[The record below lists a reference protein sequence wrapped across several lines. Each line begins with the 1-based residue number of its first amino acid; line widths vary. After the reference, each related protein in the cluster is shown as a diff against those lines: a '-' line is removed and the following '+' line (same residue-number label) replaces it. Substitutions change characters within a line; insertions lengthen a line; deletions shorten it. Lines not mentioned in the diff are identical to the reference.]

1 MKKLI
6 KFTLILFLIIGSTVG
21 TNFIFN
27 LIIPYKL
34 NFGKQESVD
43 EHLHSSNNGKKS
55 VIVFFNESTFDA
67 NAKTKFEFYGGN
79 LKENEDWNALFNNFS
94 GFAGV
99 IPIENISKY
108 RSEFP
113 DINIETDEIIEV
125 QMNYASIQTQ
135 SVNSTW
141 YINGYKGNT
150 DSSIAVLDSGVNLN
164 HDFLQG
170 RITGWQ
176 NFISQDSMTDD
187 NGHGTFISSVIAGT
201 GTSTYNS
208 TSPSMV
214 NLYGNYSH
222 LDLFEEYLPSK
233 NYSVKIFSTNISK
246 SDSIIAIN
254 STSNFQ
260 LSEIDGFWF
269 ELYLNSILVNS
280 SHIQNPNQYYS
291 FIHSVPQTERGIY
304 DLYIKYHKKIS
315 SIPLFSF
322 NSSVSFFP
330 ESHTEH
336 FNHFTG
342 IANATNILAYKIVNQ
357 TGKGHVSDLISA
369 MASVIQNRTQH
380 HIVSVCLS
388 IGTLGEDVSAINA
401 VIDEVIEN
409 HILVVIAAGNKGIE
423 GSKPFN
429 KLGMNKNAIVVGAIN
444 DKDQIT
450 SYSSMGR
457 DVGNNV
463 LKPDIVAPGGSK
475 LPGHRSLIS
484 AGAISDESA
493 ASYGTSI
500 STAIVS
506 AAINLLIDAK
516 WGNWT
521 DWNNQD
527 LSKWVKILK
536 AILLMTASET
546 NLEREDNLET
556 EIDESNYSPS
566 KYTGLLNSLKDK
578 HEGYGRL
585 NIQTAIDA
593 LTKNIIVNQ
602 TVINNLINSEQDP
615 LGNHVFARK
624 ITLQED
630 VQYLFNLTGVNYNA
644 DLDLF
649 LFSNESNQYGEPIL
663 LQSTQKWYGD
673 LDSFYFTPK
682 YNQTECVVIVKAIE
696 GSSSFKLKISNVKN
710 YFVPELKVPEITYFG
725 GTKNATVISVQ
736 EFNGNDPA
744 KNYTIDSYMFY
755 IEYFDNDSLNVP
767 PQEVLVHIVETSES
781 YNLFQLNE
789 LDNNYI
795 NGAIFRSNLVK
806 FSTPNTYHYYFTA
819 SDGLH
824 QARYPQS
831 GNLSITIEFPT
842 DSETFPYAH
851 DFNEGYSGWTYN
863 GTGWGLLTQ
872 SNQNDNRSLLY
883 SEEWSAMYFGRD
895 HNYPS
900 NYTYQPYLITD
911 LFPNGSLRSPL
922 FNITQVNENFT
933 QVFAKFGL
941 RTSINSGDF
950 MYLQINPNW
959 TGWITLKTYTNEE
972 RDWFL
977 EEINITQYVGNY
989 VQFRFLALL
998 DNEFDSINYKG
1009 LMLDYFS
1016 LENHTNL
1023 YSPEIDFV
1031 LEENLLVTQG
1041 FKYDSFTFSCR
1052 YYDSDGNYPE
1062 FVYLEID
1069 NNNYSMINL
1078 FGDWNISF
1086 DSTGNR
1092 GILFV
1097 KSLVIGDLSDLS
1109 FKFHVFDGKFQNST
1123 IYYNQDNS
1131 IFSFQNPNVFEFNVN
1146 RNDKL
1151 IGYEFSSEFLSEY
1164 YVGGNPIQKELTSW
1178 LRGDNTWHITS
1189 RFTQSYIYG
1198 GLGQSFGSLN
1208 QGYETNWDIKLI
1220 THPLHVR
1227 GEYKVYLKYY
1237 FDISLQNE
1245 FFLEPDELDKCTVSI
1260 SKNFGESWVILKEYF
1275 FDSEILSGNESLDIS
1290 QFSDEDVMIMFAL
1303 STNDITTGLGHGWLL
1318 SNIYIGYN
1326 KSTDF
1331 VNPNIEILSPSNDE
1345 LVSGIFTL
1353 EAYVSDDVELDNSR
1367 IYIYIND
1374 QIVDRSLLH
1383 YDQATGILTF
1393 QWDTTLYKD
1402 GRYEIKV
1409 VTFDK
1414 EGNRGESSISV
1425 VVENGFIDLHTWGVW
1440 LIIIVSFLVIGIIS
1454 YFIAEKRGKSRKNV
1468 EKIRLKNIDK
1478 DQIIKRIELIETKDE
1493 QQRPLILHCKYCRS
1507 WFESNKFNYM
1517 CPVCEH
1523 DQIYVA
1529 YNCINCGKWYF
1540 KDEPSDDYHCK
1551 NKNCQGVRL
1560 IKREKEEIKDILNQ
1574 EGKFLRKYEFKSKK
1588 FSILGP

>member
-1 MKKLI
+1 M
-6 KFTLILFLIIGSTVG
+6 
-21 TNFIFN
+21 
-27 LIIPYKL
+27 
-34 NFGKQESVD
+34 
-43 EHLHSSNNGKKS
+43 
-55 VIVFFNESTFDA
+55 
-67 NAKTKFEFYGGN
+67 
-79 LKENEDWNALFNNFS
+79 FNNFS

-99 IPIENISKY
+99 IPIENISTYK
-108 RSEFP
+108 SEFP
-113 DINIETDEIIEV
+113 DINVETDEIIEV

-170 RITGWQ
+170 RIIGWQ
-176 NFISQDSMTDD
+176 NFISQDPMTDY

-208 TSPSMV
+208 NSPSIV

-222 LDLFEEYLPSK
+222 LDLFDEYLPSK
-233 NYSVKIFSTNISK
+233 NYSLKIFSTNISK

-260 LSEIDGFWF
+260 LNEIDGFWF
-269 ELYLNSILVNS
+269 ELYLNSSLVNS

-291 FIHSVPQTERGIY
+291 FFHSVPQTERGIY
-304 DLYIKYHKKIS
+304 DLYIKYHKKTN

-330 ESHTEH
+330 ESYTEH

-357 TGKGHVSDLISA
+357 TGKGYVSDLISA

-423 GSKPFN
+423 GSEPFN
-429 KLGMNKNAIVVGAIN
+429 KLGMNKNSIVVGAIN

-463 LKPDIVAPGGSK
+463 LKPDIVAPGGSS

-484 AGAISDESA
+484 AGVKSDEST

-516 WGNWT
+516 WGSWT

-546 NLEREDNLET
+546 NLEREDDLKT
-556 EIDESNYSPS
+556 EIDESDYSPS
-566 KYTGLLNSLKDK
+566 RYTGLLNNLKDE

-585 NIQTAIDA
+585 NIQAAIDA
-593 LTKNIIVNQ
+593 LTKKIVVNQ

-630 VQYLFNLTGVNYNA
+630 IQYLFNLTGVDDNA

-673 LDSFYFTPK
+673 FDSFYFTPK

-696 GSSSFKLKISNVKN
+696 GKSSFTLNISNVKN

-736 EFNGNDPA
+736 EFYGNDPA
-744 KNYTIDSYMFY
+744 KNYTIDSYRFY
-755 IEYFDNDSLNVP
+755 IEYFDSDILNVP
-767 PQEVLVHIVETSES
+767 PQEVLVHIIETSKS
-781 YNLFQLNE
+781 YSLFQLNE
-789 LDNNYI
+789 LDSNYT
-795 NGAIFRSNLVK
+795 NGAIFISNLVK
-806 FSTPNTYHYYFTA
+806 FSTPDTYHYYFTA
-819 SDGLH
+819 SDGSH

-831 GNLSITIEFPT
+831 GELNITIEFPT

-851 DFNEGYSGWTYN
+851 DFNEGYGGWMYN

-872 SNQNDNRSLLY
+872 SNQNDNRSRLY
-883 SEEWSAMYFGRD
+883 SEEWSAMYFGRE

-900 NYTYQPYLITD
+900 NYTYQPYLITNP
-911 LFPNGSLRSPL
+911 FPNGSLRSPL
-922 FNITQVNENFT
+922 FNITRVNENFT

-977 EEINITQYVGNY
+977 EEINITQYIGNY

-998 DNEFDSINYKG
+998 DDEFDHINYKG

-1069 NNNYSMINL
+1069 NNNYTMINL
-1078 FGDWNISF
+1078 FGAWNVSSN
-1086 DSTGNR
+1086 STGNR
-1092 GILFV
+1092 GVLFV

-1146 RNDKL
+1146 RNDKM
-1151 IGYEFSSEFLSEY
+1151 IGYEFSSESLSEY
-1164 YVGGNPIQKELTSW
+1164 YVVGDPIQKELTSW
-1178 LRGDNTWHITS
+1178 LKGDNTWHITS

-1220 THPLHVR
+1220 THPVHV
-1227 GEYKVYLKYY
+1227 GSEYKVYLEYY

-1245 FFLEPDELDKCTVSI
+1245 FFLELDELDKCTVSI

-1290 QFSDEDVMIMFAL
+1290 QFSDEDVIIMFTL

-1318 SNIYIGYN
+1318 SNIYIGYD

-1331 VNPNIEILSPSNDE
+1331 VTPNIEILSPSNDE
-1345 LVSGIFTL
+1345 LVSAIFTL
-1353 EAYVSDDVELDNSR
+1353 EANITDDVELDNSR
-1367 IYIYIND
+1367 MYIYINN
-1374 QIVDRSLLH
+1374 QIVDRTLLN
-1383 YDQATGILTF
+1383 YDQTTGVLTF
-1393 QWDTTLYKD
+1393 QWDTTLYRD
-1402 GRYEIKV
+1402 GRYDIKV
-1409 VTFDK
+1409 VVFDK
-1414 EGNRGESSISV
+1414 EGNKGESSISV
-1425 VVENGFIDLHTWGVW
+1425 VVENGFIDLRTWGVW
-1440 LIIIVSFLVIGIIS
+1440 LIIIASVLAIGIIS
-1454 YFIAEKRGKSRKNV
+1454 YFIAEKRGKVWNKNRKNSNA
-1468 EKIRLKNIDK
+1468 EKIRLKHIDK
-1478 DQIIKRIELIETKDE
+1478 DQIIKRIELIETTNE
-1493 QQRPLILHCKYCRS
+1493 QQRPLTLHCKYCRS
-1507 WFESNKFNYM
+1507 WFESNKFNYI

-1529 YNCINCGKWYF
+1529 YNCMNCRKWYF
-1540 KDEPSDDYHCK
+1540 KDEPSDDYYCK
-1551 NKNCQGVRL
+1551 NKKCQGVRL
-1560 IKREKEEIKDILNQ
+1560 IKREKEEIKDILNK
-1574 EGKFLRKYEFKSKK
+1574 EGKLLRKYEFKNKR

>member
-1 MKKLI
+1 M
-6 KFTLILFLIIGSTVG
+6 SV
-21 TNFIFN
+21 IFN

-34 NFGKQESVD
+34 DFGKQESVD
-43 EHLHSSNNGKKS
+43 DLQSSNNGKKS

-67 NAKTKFEFYGGN
+67 DAKNKFEFYGGN
-79 LKENEDWNALFNNFS
+79 FKENEEWNDLFNNFS

-99 IPIENISKY
+99 IPIENISNYK
-108 RSEFP
+108 SAVP

-141 YINGYKGNT
+141 YINGYNGNT
-150 DSSIAVLDSGVNLN
+150 NSSIAVLDSGVNLN
-164 HDFLQG
+164 HEFLQG
-170 RITGWQ
+170 RIIGWQ
-176 NFISQDSMTDD
+176 NFISQDPMTDE

-201 GTSTYNS
+201 GTSAYNS
-208 TSPSMV
+208 SSPSIV

-222 LDLFEEYLPSK
+222 LDLFDEFLPSK

-269 ELYLNSILVNS
+269 ELYLNSSLVNS
-280 SHIQNPNQYYS
+280 SHIQNPDEYYS
-291 FIHSVPQTERGIY
+291 FSHSVPQTERGIY
-304 DLYIKYHKKIS
+304 DLYIKYHKKAS

-330 ESHTEH
+330 ESYTEN

-357 TGKGHVSDLISA
+357 TGKGYVSDLISA
-369 MASVIQNRTQH
+369 MASVIHNRTQH
-380 HIVSVCLS
+380 QIVSVCLS

-409 HILVVIAAGNKGIE
+409 HILVVIAAGNKGVE

-450 SYSSMGR
+450 SYSSMGQ

-484 AGAISDESA
+484 ADAKSNEST

-506 AAINLLIDAK
+506 AAINILIDAK
-516 WGNWT
+516 WGSWT
-521 DWNNQD
+521 EWDNQD

-546 NLEREDNLET
+546 TLEREDDPET

-566 KYTGLLNSLKDK
+566 EYTGLLNSLKDE

-585 NIQTAIDA
+585 NIQAAIDA
-593 LTKNIIVNQ
+593 LTKNIKVNQ

-630 VQYLFNLTGVNYNA
+630 IQYLFNLTGVNDNA
-644 DLDLF
+644 DFDLF
-649 LFSNESNQYGEPIL
+649 LFANESSQYGEPIL
-663 LQSTQKWYGD
+663 LQSSQKWYGD
-673 LDSFYFTPK
+673 FDSFYFTPK
-682 YNQTECVVIVKAIE
+682 YNQTECIVIIKAIE
-696 GSSSFKLKISNVKN
+696 GSSSFALNVSNVKN
-710 YFVPELKVPEITYFG
+710 EFAPELKVPEITYFG
-725 GTKNATVISVQ
+725 GTKNATVMGVQ
-736 EFNGNDPA
+736 EFYGNDPA
-744 KNYTIDSYMFY
+744 NNYTIDSYRFY

-767 PQEVLVHIVETSES
+767 PQEVLVHIIETSENYS
-781 YNLFQLNE
+781 LFQLNE
-789 LDNNYI
+789 LDSNYT
-795 NGAIFRSNLVK
+795 NGAIFTSNLVK

-819 SDGLH
+819 SDGLR
-824 QARYPQS
+824 QTRYPQS
-831 GNLSITIEFPT
+831 GELNITIEFPT
-842 DSETFPYAH
+842 DSETFPYAN
-851 DFNEGYSGWTYN
+851 DFNEGYSGWMYN

-872 SNQNDNRSLLY
+872 SNQNDDRSLLY
-883 SEEWSAMYFGRD
+883 SEEWSAIYFGRD

-911 LFPNGSLRSPL
+911 PFPNGSLRSPL
-922 FNITQVNENFT
+922 FNITQVNKNFT

-977 EEINITQYVGNY
+977 EEINITQYIGNY

-998 DNEFDSINYKG
+998 DDEFDPINYKG
-1009 LMLDYFS
+1009 LMVDYFS
-1016 LENHTNL
+1016 LENHTNF

-1031 LEENLLVTQG
+1031 LEENILATQG

-1052 YYDSDGNYPE
+1052 YFDFDGNYPE
-1062 FVYLEID
+1062 FVYFEID

-1078 FGDWNISF
+1078 FGDWNIS
-1086 DSTGNR
+1086 SNPTGNR

-1097 KSLVIGDLSDLS
+1097 KSLVIGNLSDLS
-1109 FKFHVFDGKFQNST
+1109 FRFHVFDGKFQDST
-1123 IYYNQDNS
+1123 SYYNQDNS
-1131 IFSFQNPNVFEFNVN
+1131 LFSFQNPDVFDFNVN

-1151 IGYEFSSEFLSEY
+1151 IGYEFSSDFLSEY
-1164 YVGGNPIQKELTSW
+1164 YILGLPIQKELTSW
-1178 LRGDNTWHITS
+1178 LKGDNTWHITS

-1198 GLGQSFGSLN
+1198 GLGQSFGSLD
-1208 QGYETNWDIKLI
+1208 QGYETNWDINLI
-1220 THPLHVR
+1220 THPLHLR

-1245 FFLEPDELDKCTVSI
+1245 FFLDLDELDKCTVSI

-1275 FDSEILSGNESLDIS
+1275 FDSEVLSGNESLDIS
-1290 QFSDEDVMIMFAL
+1290 QYSDEDVMIMFTL

-1331 VNPNIEILSPSNDE
+1331 VTPNIEILSPSNDE
-1345 LVSGIFTL
+1345 LVSAITTL
-1353 EAYVSDDVELDNSR
+1353 VSNVSDDVELDNSR
-1367 IYIYIND
+1367 IYIYINNK
-1374 QIVDRSLLH
+1374 IVDSNLLNF
-1383 YDQATGILTF
+1383 DQAIGILTF

-1402 GRYEIKV
+1402 GRYDIKV
-1409 VTFDK
+1409 VAFDK
-1414 EGNRGESSISV
+1414 EGNRAESSISV
-1425 VVENGFIDLHTWGVW
+1425 VVDNGFIDLRTWGVW
-1440 LIIIVSFLVIGIIS
+1440 LIIIASVLVIGIIS
-1454 YFIAEKRGKSRKNV
+1454 YFIAEKRGKVWIKNRKNSNA
-1468 EKIRLKNIDK
+1468 EKIRLKHIDK
-1478 DQIIKRIELIETKDE
+1478 DQIIKRIELIETTDE
-1493 QQRPLILHCKYCRS
+1493 QERPLILHCKFCRS
-1507 WFESNKFNYM
+1507 WFESNKFNYI

-1529 YNCINCGKWYF
+1529 YNCMNCGKWYF
-1540 KDEPSDDYHCK
+1540 KDEPSNEYYCK
-1551 NKNCQGVRL
+1551 NKKCEGVRL

-1574 EGKFLRKYEFKSKK
+1574 EDKLLRKYEFKSKK
-1588 FSILGP
+1588 FSILDP

>member
-1 MKKLI
+1 M
-6 KFTLILFLIIGSTVG
+6 
-21 TNFIFN
+21 
-27 LIIPYKL
+27 
-34 NFGKQESVD
+34 
-43 EHLHSSNNGKKS
+43 
-55 VIVFFNESTFDA
+55 
-67 NAKTKFEFYGGN
+67 
-79 LKENEDWNALFNNFS
+79 FNNFS

-99 IPIENISKY
+99 IPIENISTYK
-108 RSEFP
+108 SEFP
-113 DINIETDEIIEV
+113 DINVETDEIIEV

-170 RITGWQ
+170 RIIGWQ
-176 NFISQDSMTDD
+176 NFISQDPMTDY

-208 TSPSMV
+208 NSPSIV

-222 LDLFEEYLPSK
+222 LDLFDEYLPSK
-233 NYSVKIFSTNISK
+233 NYSLKIFSTNISK

-260 LSEIDGFWF
+260 LNEIDGFWF
-269 ELYLNSILVNS
+269 ELYLNSSLVNS

-291 FIHSVPQTERGIY
+291 FFHSVPQTERGIY
-304 DLYIKYHKKIS
+304 DLYIKYHKKTN

-330 ESHTEH
+330 ESYTEH

-357 TGKGHVSDLISA
+357 TGKGYVSDLISA

-423 GSKPFN
+423 GSEPFN
-429 KLGMNKNAIVVGAIN
+429 KLGMNKNSIVVGAIN

-463 LKPDIVAPGGSK
+463 LKPDIVAPGGSS

-484 AGAISDESA
+484 AGVKSDEST

-516 WGNWT
+516 WGSWT

-546 NLEREDNLET
+546 NLEREDDLKT
-556 EIDESNYSPS
+556 EIDESDYSPS
-566 KYTGLLNSLKDK
+566 RYTGLLNNLKDE

-585 NIQTAIDA
+585 NIQAAIDA
-593 LTKNIIVNQ
+593 LTKKIVVNQ

-630 VQYLFNLTGVNYNA
+630 IQYLFNLTGVDDNA

-673 LDSFYFTPK
+673 FDSFYFTPK

-696 GSSSFKLKISNVKN
+696 GKSSFTLNISNVKN

-736 EFNGNDPA
+736 EFYGNDPA
-744 KNYTIDSYMFY
+744 KNYTIDNYRFY
-755 IEYFDNDSLNVP
+755 IEYFDSDILNVP
-767 PQEVLVHIVETSES
+767 PQEVLLHIVETSKS
-781 YNLFQLNE
+781 YSLFQLNE
-789 LDNNYI
+789 LDSNYT
-795 NGAIFRSNLVK
+795 NGAIFISDLVK
-806 FSTPNTYHYYFTA
+806 FSTPDTYHYYFTA

-831 GNLSITIEFPT
+831 GELNITIEFPT

-851 DFNEGYSGWTYN
+851 DFNEGYGGWMYN

-872 SNQNDNRSLLY
+872 SNQIDNRSRLY
-883 SEEWSAMYFGRD
+883 SEEWSAMYFGRE

-900 NYTYQPYLITD
+900 NYTYQPYLITNP
-911 LFPNGSLRSPL
+911 FPNGSLRSPL
-922 FNITQVNENFT
+922 FNITRVNENFT

-977 EEINITQYVGNY
+977 EEINITQYIGNY

-998 DNEFDSINYKG
+998 DDEFDHINYKG

-1031 LEENLLVTQG
+1031 LEENLLVTRG
-1041 FKYDSFTFSCR
+1041 FKYDGFTFSCR

-1069 NNNYSMINL
+1069 NNNYTMINL
-1078 FGDWNISF
+1078 FGAWNVSSN
-1086 DSTGNR
+1086 STGNR
-1092 GILFV
+1092 GVLFV

-1146 RNDKL
+1146 RNDKM
-1151 IGYEFSSEFLSEY
+1151 IGYEFSSESLSEY
-1164 YVGGNPIQKELTSW
+1164 YVVGDPIQKELTSW
-1178 LRGDNTWHITS
+1178 LKGDNTWHITS

-1220 THPLHVR
+1220 THPVHV
-1227 GEYKVYLKYY
+1227 GSEYKVYLEYY

-1245 FFLEPDELDKCTVSI
+1245 FFLELDELDKCTVSI

-1290 QFSDEDVMIMFAL
+1290 QFSDEDVIIMFTL

-1318 SNIYIGYN
+1318 SNIYIGYD

-1331 VNPNIEILSPSNDE
+1331 VTPNIEILSPSNDE
-1345 LVSGIFTL
+1345 LVSAIFTL
-1353 EAYVSDDVELDNSR
+1353 EANITDDVELDNSR
-1367 IYIYIND
+1367 MYIYINN
-1374 QIVDRSLLH
+1374 QIVDRTLLN
-1383 YDQATGILTF
+1383 YDQTTGVLTF
-1393 QWDTTLYKD
+1393 QWDTTLYRD
-1402 GRYEIKV
+1402 GRYDIKV
-1409 VTFDK
+1409 VVFDK

-1425 VVENGFIDLHTWGVW
+1425 VVENGFIDLRTWGVW
-1440 LIIIVSFLVIGIIS
+1440 LLIIVSVLAIGIVS
-1454 YFIAEKRGKSRKNV
+1454 YFIAEKRGKVWNKNRKNSNV
-1468 EKIRLKNIDK
+1468 EKLRLKHIDK

-1507 WFESNKFNYM
+1507 WYESDKFNII

-1529 YNCINCGKWYF
+1529 YNCMNCGKWYF
-1540 KDEPSDDYHCK
+1540 KDEPSDDYYCK
-1551 NKNCQGVRL
+1551 NKKCQGVRL
-1560 IKREKEEIKDILNQ
+1560 IKREKEEIKDILNK
-1574 EGKFLRKYEFKSKK
+1574 EGKLLRKYEFKNKR

>member
-1 MKKLI
+1 M
-6 KFTLILFLIIGSTVG
+6 S
-21 TNFIFN
+21 FIFN
-27 LIIPYKL
+27 LITPYKL

-43 EHLHSSNNGKKS
+43 EHLHRSNNGKKS

-67 NAKTKFEFYGGN
+67 NAKIRFEFYGGDF
-79 LKENEDWNALFNNFS
+79 KENEEWNSLFNSFS
-94 GFAGV
+94 GFAGA
-99 IPIENISKY
+99 IPTENISKY
-108 RSEFP
+108 KSEFP
-113 DINIETDEIIEV
+113 DINIEADEIIEV

-170 RITGWQ
+170 RIIGWQ
-176 NFISQDSMTDD
+176 NFISQDPMTDD
-187 NGHGTFISSVIAGT
+187 NGHGTFIASVIAGT
-201 GTSTYNS
+201 GTSAYNS
-208 TSPSMV
+208 ISPSIV

-222 LDLFEEYLPSK
+222 LDLFDEYLPSK

-269 ELYLNSILVNS
+269 ELYLNSSLVNS
-280 SHIQNPNQYYS
+280 SHIQNPSQYYS
-291 FIHSVPQTERGIY
+291 FNHSVPQTERGIY
-304 DLYIKYHKKIS
+304 DLYIKYHKKSS
-315 SIPLFSF
+315 SIPFFSF

-330 ESHTEH
+330 ESYIED

-357 TGKGHVSDLISA
+357 TGKGYVSDLISA
-369 MASVIQNRTQH
+369 MASVIQNRTNH

-484 AGAISDESA
+484 ADAKSNEST

-506 AAINLLIDAK
+506 ATINLLIDAK
-516 WGNWT
+516 WGSWT
-521 DWNNQD
+521 DWDNQD
-527 LSKWVKILK
+527 LSKCVKTLK

-546 NLEREDNLET
+546 SLEREDDPET
-556 EIDESNYSPS
+556 DIDESNYSPS
-566 KYTGLLNSLKDK
+566 KYSGLLNSLKDE

-585 NIQTAIDA
+585 NIQAAIDA

-630 VQYLFNLTGVNYNA
+630 IQYLFNLTGVDDNV

-649 LFSNESNQYGEPIL
+649 LFSNESNQYGEPLL

-673 LDSFYFTPK
+673 FDSFYFTPK
-682 YNQTECVVIVKAIE
+682 YNQTECVVIVKAIN
-696 GSSSFKLKISNVKN
+696 GSSSFKLKISNVSN
-710 YFVPELKVPEITYFG
+710 NFVPELKVPEITYSG
-725 GTKNATVISVQ
+725 GIKNATVISVQ
-736 EFNGNDPA
+736 EFYGNDPA
-744 KNYTIDSYMFY
+744 KNYTIDSYRFY
-755 IEYFDNDSLNVP
+755 IEYFDEDSLNVP

-781 YNLFQLNE
+781 YSLFQLNE
-789 LDNNYI
+789 LDSNYT

-831 GNLSITIEFPT
+831 GELNITIEFPT

-851 DFNEGYSGWTYN
+851 DFNDGFNGWTYN

-872 SNQNDNRSLLY
+872 SNQLDNRSRLY

-900 NYTYQPYLITD
+900 NYTYQPYLITNP
-911 LFPNGSLRSPL
+911 FPNGSLRSPL
-922 FNITQVNENFT
+922 FNITQVNKNFT

-977 EEINITQYVGNY
+977 EEINITQYIGNY

-998 DNEFDSINYKG
+998 DDEFDPINYKG

-1031 LEENLLVTQG
+1031 LEENLLATQG

-1052 YYDSDGNYPE
+1052 YYDFDGNYPE
-1062 FVYLEID
+1062 FVYFEID

-1078 FGDWNISF
+1078 FGDWNIS
-1086 DSTGNR
+1086 SNSIGNR

-1097 KSLVIGDLSDLS
+1097 KSLVISDLSDLS
-1109 FKFHVFDGKFQNST
+1109 FRFHVFDGKFQDST

-1131 IFSFQNPNVFEFNVN
+1131 LFSFQNPDVFEFNVN
-1146 RNDKL
+1146 QNDKL
-1151 IGYEFSSEFLSEY
+1151 IGYEFSSDSLSEY
-1164 YVGGNPIQKELTSW
+1164 YVVGDPIQKELTSW
-1178 LRGDNTWHITS
+1178 LKGDNTWHITS
-1189 RFTQSYIYG
+1189 RFKQSYIYG

-1208 QGYETNWDIKLI
+1208 QSYETNWNMKLI

-1237 FDISLQNE
+1237 FDISLENE
-1245 FFLEPDELDKCTVSI
+1245 FFLELDELDNCTVSI
-1260 SKNFGESWVILKEYF
+1260 SKNFGESWVILKEYY

-1290 QFSDEDVMIMFAL
+1290 QFSDEDVMIMFTL
-1303 STNDITTGLGHGWLL
+1303 STNDITTGLGNGWLL

-1331 VNPNIEILSPSNDE
+1331 VAPKIEILSPSNDE
-1345 LVSGIFTL
+1345 LVSGITTL
-1353 EAYVSDDVELDNSR
+1353 EANVSDDVELDNSR
-1367 IYIYIND
+1367 IYIYINN
-1374 QIVDRSLLH
+1374 QIVDKTLLN

-1402 GRYEIKV
+1402 GRYDIKV

-1425 VVENGFIDLHTWGVW
+1425 VVDNGFIDLRTWGVW
-1440 LIIIVSFLVIGIIS
+1440 LIIIVSVLAIGIIS
-1454 YFIAEKRGKSRKNV
+1454 YFIAEKRGKVWIKNRKNSNAG
-1468 EKIRLKNIDK
+1468 KIRLKHIDK
-1478 DQIIKRIELIETKDE
+1478 DQIIKRIEIIEPKDE

-1507 WFESNKFNYM
+1507 WFESNKFNYI

-1529 YNCINCGKWYF
+1529 YNCMNCGKWYF
-1540 KDEPSDDYHCK
+1540 KDEPSDDYYCK
-1551 NKNCQGVRL
+1551 KKNCQGVRL

-1574 EGKFLRKYEFKSKK
+1574 KGKLLRKYEFKSKK
-1588 FSILGP
+1588 SSILGP